1 MGDGA
6 GRAVTGRRGAGS
18 YPHWAGLDGAGGYGA
33 GRQNGVL
40 KVIDPKG
47 RSKGKDSAL
56 HLTN

>member
-1 MGDGA
+1 MWDGA
-6 GRAVTGRRGAGS
+6 GRAATGRPRAGS

-40 KVIDPKG
+40 KVIDLKG
-47 RSKGKDSAL
+47 ALEGEDSAL

>member
-1 MGDGA
+1 MVDGA
-6 GRAVTGRRGAGS
+6 GRAATGGPGAGS

-47 RSKGKDSAL
+47 RSMGKIRPSI
-56 HLTN
+56 